1 MNLND
6 DNRRFLIGTKLL
18 GITLNIWNDTF
29 FLIFRLLFIELWI
42 TSQQT
47 PHRTD
52 MEIMLKIKLIRII
65 NAKIGLSLPIAF

>member
-1 MNLND
+1 MNLDD
-6 DNRRFLIGTKLL
+6 DNRRFVIGNKLL
-18 GITLNIWNDTF
+18 GITLNMWNDTF

>member
-18 GITLNIWNDTF
+18 GITLNICNDTF

>member
-47 PHRTD
+47 PHRTY

>member
-6 DNRRFLIGTKLL
+6 DNRRFLIGTKLI